1 MVHSYGFSGKWMAG
15 SNRVNCGQFNGG
27 TFYKGVGRV
36 KANEYIYQHKE
47 ACVALRP
54 RAKGESHYW
63 TPGSFRIG
71 PAERIRDPH
80 VDMLT

>member
-1 MVHSYGFSGKWMAG
+1 MAG

-47 ACVALRP
+47 ASVALRP
-54 RAKGESHYW
+54 RAKGE
-63 TPGSFRIG
+63 RAIIG
-71 PAERIRDPH
+71 PQAALELGLRRGSM
-80 VDMLT
+80 VFM